1 MLDSVFGVC
10 RICGNMPSLNVS
22 PSICLP
28 VVPETVLM
36 SGRIDPFGVL
46 PSKQSPRVH
55 ALIYHCKFLL
65 HQTPFSCSPRLE
77 EIVGR
82 LRVHSHPAT
91 SDILE

>member
-1 MLDSVFGVC
+1 MMLDSVFGVC
-10 RICGNMPSLNVS
+10 RICGNMPSLTIL
-22 PSICLP
+22 PSTCLP

-65 HQTPFSCSPRLE
+65 IQLPPSRYPLVQSFESFE
-77 EIVGR
+77 
-82 LRVHSHPAT
+82 
-91 SDILE
+91 